1 VVAGATRA
9 PVRDRPAEPGTTM
22 RYKLKTAALIALCA
36 ATPLV
41 AAQCA
46 PSPRSSAPPEDPA
59 APGRL
64 AEVTW
69 TPRSSPE
76 RIADWALE
84 GCRGHQERAKCIE
97 NALISAIQ
105 PAGVDRVMAA
115 LLVVARKD
123 EDVQRDGHVFAH
135 GIGIAAYTTPE
146 TVSDAFGRC
155 TTDFQSGCYHGVIQA
170 FFSDDRTGDG
180 VTAAKLNGLCAD
192 YRSAEKR
199 WLDFQ
204 CAHGMGHG
212 LMAVNA
218 HDLLR
223 SLDACDL
230 LTETFERQGCWGGAF
245 MENVVNAT
253 HPHHTATTQVASTDQ
268 AGSGGHDGHGVA
280 KTAPAEKVDDHGGAH
295 ASGGGHDHGAAQTFK
310 ALDPEEP
317 LYPCTVVKEHHR
329 KQCYLMQTSAVL
341 WHNEGDFADAA
352 GQCQRAPEDM
362 RQTCF
367 QSLGRDA
374 NSYADGEPR
383 RAIAYCTAAPDEVE
397 PFCMVGVVKNVVDV
411 TADPNDGL
419 EFCKLV
425 PGNSKPA
432 CYRAVGQQIGLLRAA
447 AEGRER
453 DCGRA
458 EAGYVTECRFGAG
471 LGLLRSDE

>member
-1 VVAGATRA
+1 MRS
-9 PVRDRPAEPGTTM
+9 RP
-22 RYKLKTAALIALCA
+22 KTAALIAFSLATTLA
-36 ATPLV
+36 ATR
-41 AAQCA
+41 CA
-46 PSPRSSAPPEDPA
+46 PSPRSSSPA
-59 APGRL
+59 EEPATPGRL

-76 RIADWALE
+76 KIAEWALE
-84 GCRGHQERAKCIE
+84 GCRGHQDRAKCIE
-97 NALISAIQ
+97 NALISAIR

-115 LLVVARKD
+115 LLVISQRD
-123 EDVQRDGHVFAH
+123 EDVERDGHVFAH

-170 FFSDDRTGDG
+170 FFSDARSGEG
-180 VTAAKLNGLCAD
+180 VTAAKLNGLCDD

-218 HDLLR
+218 HDLLKA
-223 SLDACDL
+223 LDACDL

-253 HPHHTATTQVASTDQ
+253 HPHHTETTQTASAED
-268 AGSGGHDGHGVA
+268 AGGHGGHGA
-280 KTAPAEKVDDHGGAH
+280 SPAAPAEKGHEGGHGGDHGGGH
-295 ASGGGHDHGAAQTFK
+295 ASAGGHDHGAAQTFK
-310 ALDPEEP
+310 ALDPAEP
-317 LYPCTVVKEHHR
+317 LYPCTIVKEHHR

-341 WHNEGDFADAA
+341 WHNKGDFADAA
-352 GQCQRAPEDM
+352 RQCQRAPEDM

-374 NSYADGEPR
+374 NSYGGGEPR

-397 PFCMVGVVKNVVDV
+397 PYCMVGVVKNIVDV
-411 TADPNDGL
+411 TAEPDDGL

-425 PGNSKPA
+425 PANSKPA
-432 CYRAVGQQIGLLRAA
+432 CYHAVGQQIGLLRAA
-447 AEGRER
+447 AAGRER
-453 DCGRA
+453 ECGRA
-458 EAGYVTECRFGAG
+458 ESGYVTECRFGAG